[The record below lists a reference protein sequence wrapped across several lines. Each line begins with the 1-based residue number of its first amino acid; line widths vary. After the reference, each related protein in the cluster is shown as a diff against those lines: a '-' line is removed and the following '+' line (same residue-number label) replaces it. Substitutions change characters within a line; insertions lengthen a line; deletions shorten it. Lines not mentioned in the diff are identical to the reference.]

1 MHCSKTFPSPVE
13 KTPSKIKTL
22 FRPTQFKLMGKV
34 LRLKL
39 LRKKCLNC

>member
-1 MHCSKTFPSPVE
+1 MLCSKTFPSPVE
-13 KTPSKIKTL
+13 KTSKIKTL
-22 FRPTQFKLMGKV
+22 FRPTRVKLMREV